1 MEMVCVIEESGEVT
15 ILETVE
21 AVVEVLLM
29 ETSALCIITFI
40 VTVEI
45 GQKIPVNN
53 SCSFNFRERNNKT
66 ILPLV
71 RSAPETPAAEVLGI
85 RQDSDHGDLLQ
96 YRVTE
101 ADTQLRL
108 GRVGHEAED
117 VVTRHLRV

>member
-45 GQKIPVNN
+45 GQEIPVNN
-53 SCSFNFRERNNKT
+53 DDSISDKLNTVMSPF
-66 ILPLV
+66 I
-71 RSAPETPAAEVLGI
+71 RSTSKTPAAEILGVG
-85 RQDSDHGDLLQ
+85 QDSDHGDLLQ

-117 VVTRHLRV
+117 VVTRNLRV

>member
-40 VTVEI
+40 VAVEV

-53 SCSFNFRERNNKT
+53 DDSISDKINTVMSPF
-66 ILPLV
+66 I
-71 RSAPETPAAEVLGI
+71 RSTSKTPAAEILGVC
-85 RQDSDHGDLLQ
+85 QDSDHGDLLQ
-96 YRVTE
+96 YRVAE

>member
-1 MEMVCVIEESGEVT
+1 MEMVCVIEESSEVT

-21 AVVEVLLM
+21 AVVEVLFM

-45 GQKIPVNN
+45 GQQIPVNN
-53 SCSFNFRERNNKT
+53 DDSVSDKLNTVMSPFIRT
-66 ILPLV
+66 T
-71 RSAPETPAAEVLGI
+71 SETPAAEILGVC
-85 RQDSDHGDLLQ
+85 QDSDHGDIIQ
-96 YRVTE
+96 YRVAE
-101 ADTQLRL
+101 ADTQLWL